1 MTQSKKAVY
10 FFCAHSVDHVA
21 GHVFEA
27 VRKLHGPGETDIL
40 VDRDPVLRYTDERG
54 DSFWFVRTERV
65 VSHDFT
71 HYLPIMQRYFSDFD
85 FAGIITWHAG
95 ENAPD
100 NILTTHTTG
109 DVDSGSFGPA
119 NPGYMRNL
127 LLAMERSRVEAGL
140 DSYRTTTEATHW
152 SGMVYGGGT
161 PDLIPQYPVPVLD
174 IEIGSSPD
182 CWSNPTA
189 AAVLAT
195 SLFGVFTGDG
205 RKARRLLCAGGVH
218 FEPSF
223 AAAALQTWDDWGFA
237 VSHIL
242 ANQWLV
248 TGRYENDDGPERLE
262 ACVRSI
268 AGGIDGIAF
277 HDNLKGVYKDR
288 FRALGAKLGV
298 PAFKHQTL
306 RHPETIAWAD
316 RLT

>member
-1 MTQSKKAVY
+1 MTQPKKAVY
-10 FFCAHSVDHVA
+10 FACVHSPDYVA
-21 GHVFEA
+21 GHVFETA
-27 VRKLHGPGETDIL
+27 RNLVPFGETDIV
-40 VDRDPVLRYTDERG
+40 VDRDPALRHTDGEG
-54 DSFWFVRTERV
+54 NSFWLVRTERV

-71 HYLPIMQRYFSDFD
+71 RYLPIMRRHFADFD
-85 FAGIITWHAG
+85 LAGIITWHAG

-119 NPGYMRNL
+119 NPEYMRNL
-127 LLAMERSRVEAGL
+127 LLAMERNRLEAGL
-140 DSYRTTTEATHW
+140 DFRVTTEATHW

-174 IEIGSSPD
+174 IEIGSSEG
-182 CWSNPTA
+182 CWSNAAA
-189 AAVLAT
+189 AAVLAK
-195 SLFGVFTGDG
+195 SLFGAFTGDG
-205 RKARRLLCAGGVH
+205 RRVKRLLCAGGVH

-248 TGRYENDDGPERLE
+248 TGRYEDDDGAERLD
-262 ACVRSI
+262 ACARSI
-268 AGGIDGIAF
+268 AGGIDAIAF

-288 FRALGAKLGV
+288 FRALGAKLGI
-298 PAFKHQTL
+298 PAFKHQSL
-306 RHPETIAWAD
+306 RRPETIAWGA
-316 RLT
+316 